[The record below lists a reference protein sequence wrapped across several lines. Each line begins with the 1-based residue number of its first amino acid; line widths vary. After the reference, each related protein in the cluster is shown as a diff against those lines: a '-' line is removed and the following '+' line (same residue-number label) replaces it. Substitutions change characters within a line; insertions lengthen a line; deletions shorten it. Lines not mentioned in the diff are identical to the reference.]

1 MKKTLLSLTV
11 LALIFGACSTEE
23 KAGAS
28 NEESVSI
35 TDADKE
41 PSQNTGVISPSMYGA
56 EVTVEEVTV
65 SEDLIAQLS
74 NSDTLRNI
82 VISGKIKNVCKKKG
96 CWMKVDIGDEKE
108 VFVKFL
114 DYEFF
119 MPKDSDG
126 STAIIQG
133 NAYAE
138 IVSVEDLQH
147 YAEDDGK
154 SEEEIAAI
162 TESETTYSFMAS
174 GVILKDYVQ
183 KEKMEIPEKEDGE
196 DSNKEEHDHSEEG
209 HSH

>member
-41 PSQNTGVISPSMYGA
+41 LSQNTGVISPSMYGA

-74 NSDTLRNI
+74 TSDTLRNI

-96 CWMKVDIGDEKE
+96 CWMKVDNEKKKE

-162 TESETTYSFMAS
+162 TEPETTYSFMAS

-183 KEKMEIPEKEDGE
+183 KEKMEIPEKEVGE
-196 DSNKEEHDHSEEG
+196 DSNKEEHDHSEDG

>member
-82 VISGKIKNVCKKKG
+82 VISGKIKNC
-96 CWMKVDIGDEKE
+96 
-108 VFVKFL
+108 
-114 DYEFF
+114 
-119 MPKDSDG
+119 
-126 STAIIQG
+126 
-133 NAYAE
+133 
-138 IVSVEDLQH
+138 
-147 YAEDDGK
+147 
-154 SEEEIAAI
+154 
-162 TESETTYSFMAS
+162 
-174 GVILKDYVQ
+174 
-183 KEKMEIPEKEDGE
+183 
-196 DSNKEEHDHSEEG
+196 
-209 HSH
+209 